1 MIRTKTTL
9 ALTTLVL
16 LTACNGKEGGDDKA
30 AYELAINEVTPK
42 LGVISAFKP
51 HLDKPTPKKYD
62 PEKRTDLDR
71 AVTFAANEVRHA
83 ANGSAQRLA
92 RSKSEAVKALGKPFE
107 EVAKTCADVEG
118 DEAAGKCKAT
128 VLALEKALAGAND
141 KAKAAGATTT
151 FPPIAEATITDEA
164 KKLLAQYDE
173 ARGPGEQEKKYLEMR
188 LDESAEPA
196 ALAAACDAAAA
207 EAGVTFNQYKASGN
221 EELHK
226 VSAHHKAA
234 VDGQCNRVKE
244 QAGTIEVLEA
254 CKKEE
259 GAPEEAE
266 CKLACSKAKGR
277 IAKGIP
283 AAPFERMKKDY
294 EEVCEEDEEEEKGD

>member
-1 MIRTKTTL
+1 MRPS
-9 ALTTLVL
+9 
-16 LTACNGKEGGDDKA
+16 
-30 AYELAINEVTPK
+30 AI
-42 LGVISAFKP
+42 
-51 HLDKPTPKKYD
+51 
-62 PEKRTDLDR
+62 
-71 AVTFAANEVRHA
+71 
-83 ANGSAQRLA
+83 A
-92 RSKSEAVKALGKPFE
+92 RSKSEAVKALAKPFE
-107 EVAKTCADVEG
+107 EVAKTCANVEG
-118 DEAAGKCKAT
+118 DEAAGKCKET
-128 VLALEKALAGAND
+128 VLALEKALTDANE
-141 KAKAAGATTT
+141 KAKAAGAATT
-151 FPPIAEATITDEA
+151 FPPIAEATVTEDA

-173 ARGPGEQEKKYLEMR
+173 ARGPGEQEAKYLAMR
-188 LDESAEPA
+188 LDESAKPMD
-196 ALAAACDAAAA
+196 LAAACDAAAA

-234 VDGQCNRVKE
+234 VDGQCNRIKE

-277 IAKGIP
+277 MAKGLP

-294 EEVCEEDEEEEKGD
+294 EEVCEEDEDDKGD